1 MMQEVGI
8 TTLLS
13 DGRKNR
19 QVKLGLRGF
28 GVNQK
33 KQVQ

>member
-13 DGRKNR
+13 DGNKTR
-19 QVKLGLRGF
+19 QVRLGLRGF
-28 GVNQK
+28 GANPK